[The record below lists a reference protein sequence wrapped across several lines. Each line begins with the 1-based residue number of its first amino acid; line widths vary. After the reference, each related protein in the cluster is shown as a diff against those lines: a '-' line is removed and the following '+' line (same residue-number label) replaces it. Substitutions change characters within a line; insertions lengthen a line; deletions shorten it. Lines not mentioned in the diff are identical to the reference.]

1 MKPGDKEQRE
11 REQQLERELRSQIFS
26 DDVKWIMSEKRGR
39 RFIARLLKTYGED
52 PTSSV
57 TSFTGNSATF
67 ELEGMRKAGKIL
79 QSNLIRL
86 EPDNF
91 LLLLKENFILPER
104 IHDR

>member
-1 MKPGDKEQRE
+1 MKPGDKEQVERE
-11 REQQLERELRSQIFS
+11 RKLAAELRSQVFAE
-26 DDVKWIMSEKRGR
+26 DVSWIMSERRGR

-86 EPDNF
+86 EPEKF
-91 LLLLKENFILPER
+91 LLLLKENFILPEK